1 MIPIICPKIPSI
13 ENNGRPSS
21 PCSQSGKKKNK
32 NKKVVKEKEINA
44 SVPISGALDLIFS
57 LRETLSKLEL
67 LLLGPFWFF
76 VVDWP
81 PLAVAFSY
89 LSAIYTR
96 NYKIIRHLAAAGK
109 TFNFEFFKNQSL
121 S

>member
-1 MIPIICPKIPSI
+1 MEGPQVLVLNRAKKTKIKK
-13 ENNGRPSS
+13 GR
-21 PCSQSGKKKNK
+21 KR
-32 NKKVVKEKEINA
+32 KEINA

-81 PLAVAFSY
+81 PLAAAFSY
-89 LSAIYTR
+89 LTAIYTR
-96 NYKIIRHLAAAGK
+96 NYKIIRHLATAGK
-109 TFNFEFFKNQSL
+109 TSNFKFFKNQSL